1 MSFGAGSH
9 RLAHGFRDDRRLGEH
24 HYVRGRRARHGSL
37 GQPMYRAARSDE
49 VTVGEDRS
57 GPQRCE
63 HVRDFGRS
71 LRLAEQ
77 VALALVA
84 IDRC

>member
-1 MSFGAGSH
+1 LAQARTAWRTVSATTAGWESITTCE
-9 RLAHGFRDDRRLGEH
+9 AGGRDMDLW
-24 HYVRGRRARHGSL
+24 GSRCIEPRV
-37 GQPMYRAARSDE
+37 QMR